1 MRAHLRLPL
10 AVAIGIALFATVLSV
25 YAQVADSNKS
35 SGPKTELAGALTAA
49 DWERVDRGIE
59 QALAWLAAQQQP
71 DGSFPTRDQGQPG
84 ITSLCVMAFL
94 SAGHQPGEGRYGEHI
109 NRGIDFALKC
119 QQEDGLICYL
129 VPERAHLHRGTS
141 HTATYN
147 HAITGLMLTEVF
159 GQVGRDRSAKIQA
172 AVNQAIKRTARLQV
186 EPVKSTPVDEGGW
199 RYLYHVAHSPSDSDL
214 SATGWQLMFLR
225 SAKNAQFE
233 IDEQMVNRAVG
244 YIERCF
250 NPDTRQFIYGQV
262 GVDRY
267 TGRGLMGVGA
277 LSLALAG
284 KHNTEMAKAA
294 GDWILQNPF
303 NVYGETTAE
312 LDRFHY
318 SAYYCTNAMAQLGG
332 KYWKEFFP
340 TMAKTLLDAQTP
352 EGYWPAELGANG
364 EDAAFGPV
372 YPTALSVLTL
382 TPPYQLLP
390 IYQR

>member
-1 MRAHLRLPL
+1 MRPLSLLLVGICVTLLVASARTPAQL
-10 AVAIGIALFATVLSV
+10 AVAQIPG
-25 YAQVADSNKS
+25 
-35 SGPKTELAGALTAA
+35 GPKNELAGALAPA
-49 DWERVDRGIE
+49 EWERVDRGIE

-84 ITSLCVMAFL
+84 ITSLCVLAFL
-94 SAGHQPGEGRYGEHI
+94 SAGHQPGEGRYGQEI
-109 NRGIDFALKC
+109 NRAIDFALGC

-129 VPERAHLHRGTS
+129 VPEGAHVHRGTS

-147 HAITGLMLTEVF
+147 HAITALMLTEVF

-172 AVNQAIKRTARLQV
+172 AVNKALQRTTRLQV
-186 EPVKSTPVDEGGW
+186 EPVKSTPLDEGGW

-233 IDEQMVNRAVG
+233 IDDRMVNRAVA

-262 GVDRY
+262 GRDRY

-294 GDWILQNPF
+294 GDWLLQNPF
-303 NVYGETTAE
+303 TTYGETTAE

-332 KYWKEFFP
+332 RYWKEFFP

-364 EDAAFGPV
+364 EDAAYGPV
-372 YPTALSVLTL
+372 YPTALSVMTL